1 MVSVSWCTMNS
12 QLKKY
17 GPTYEAPPMDPR
29 DLDLFLVI
37 AAAGIAVLS
46 GLMWTV
52 ISVPLFGLSWTVF
65 GVTALLT
72 FLILLILPLE

>member
-1 MVSVSWCTMNS
+1 
-12 QLKKY
+12 
-17 GPTYEAPPMDPR
+17 MDPR

-46 GLMWTV
+46 GLLWTV
-52 ISVPLFGLSWTVF
+52 ITVPLLGLSWAVF